1 MTHRNG
7 FKFLPGLVLAGAV
20 GAMALGSGGCSAV
33 SNAAA
38 AAQGCDEFNGGVSG
52 VASLSIDANTKA
64 FVTAAAQL
72 QNVATTMEASVLN
85 ACIGIATDLGQMDT
99 WSAMGPDGGGS
110 TDAETTE
117 ACNKAVAGI
126 NAALMAATTAQVTCG
141 LTVSGGECQVNAMAQ
156 VSCEGS
162 CTGSANCMMGSI
174 EARCTPAQVTGQC
187 SGNCNASATCEG
199 SATVAANCQGTCS
212 GQCTGTCTP
221 PSAGSIDCTG
231 TCMGNCNGTC
241 NGTAQTTGMCAG
253 MCQGKCDAA
262 CQYMAGMPGSCSGSC
277 KGTCSGSCKLD
288 ATAMVNCGANVNCTG
303 GCSVAYTAPQCE
315 GKLTPPMCNID
326 ANCEASCQ
334 SQAEFQAMCTPPQV
348 ALQCTGMVTTQIT
361 ALVMTLQNHLPAIF
375 LAAKTQGQLALDA
388 AQLTAKAGANVV
400 GNVGSLGGK
409 AIACATVA
417 AKAAVSASASVNVS
431 VMASASVSGSASAGS

>member
-1 MTHRNG
+1 MMQRKG
-7 FKFLPGLVLAGAV
+7 FKFVPGLVLAGAV

-38 AAQGCDEFNGGVSG
+38 AAQGCDEFNGGISAVG
-52 VASLSIDANTKA
+52 SLSIDANTKA

-72 QNVATTMEASVLN
+72 QGVATSMEASVLG

-99 WSAMGPDGGGS
+99 WTAKGPDGGGS
-110 TDAETTE
+110 ADAETTE
-117 ACNKAVAGI
+117 ACNQAVAGI

-141 LTVSGGECQVNAMAQ
+141 LTVSGGECQVDANAQ
-156 VSCEGS
+156 INCEAKCNGAAS
-162 CTGSANCMMGSI
+162 CMMGTI
-174 EARCTPAQVTGQC
+174 EARCTPAQLTGQC

-212 GQCTGTCTP
+212 GNCTGTCTP

-241 NGTAQTTGMCAG
+241 NGTAQSTGMCSG
-253 MCQGKCDAA
+253 TCQGKCDAA
-262 CQYMAGMPGSCSGSC
+262 CTYMAGMPGSCSGSC

-315 GKLTPPMCNID
+315 GKLTPPSCMID

-334 SQAEFQAMCTPPQV
+334 SQVEFSAMCTPPTV

-361 ALVMTLQNHLPAIF
+361 ALVMTLQKNLPPIF

-400 GNVGSLGGK
+400 ANVSSLGGK

>member
-1 MTHRNG
+1 MMHRKG
-7 FKFLPGLVLAGAV
+7 LKFVPGILLAGAV

-38 AAQGCDEFNGGVSG
+38 AAQGCDEFNGGVSAVG
-52 VASLSIDANTKA
+52 SLSIDANTKA
-64 FVTAAAQL
+64 FVTASAQL
-72 QNVATTMEASVLN
+72 QGVATTMEASVLG
-85 ACIGIATDLGQMDT
+85 ACINIATDLGQMDT
-99 WSAMGPDGGGS
+99 WSAKGPDGGGS

-117 ACNKAVAGI
+117 ACNQAVAGI

-141 LTVSGGECQVNAMAQ
+141 LAVSGGECTVNAMAQ

-162 CTGSANCMMGSI
+162 CTGGANCMGGSV
-174 EARCTPAQVTGQC
+174 EARCTPAQLTGQC

-199 SATVAANCQGTCS
+199 SATVQANCQGSCS
-212 GQCTGTCTP
+212 GECTGTCTP
-221 PSAGSIDCTG
+221 PSGGTVDCNGMCSG
-231 TCMGNCNGTC
+231 TCMGTM
-241 NGTAQTTGMCAG
+241 TGG
-253 MCQGKCDAA
+253 MCQGKC
-262 CQYMAGMPGSCSGSC
+262 AGTCTFMQGSPGSCSGSC

-288 ATAMVNCGANVNCTG
+288 ANAMVNCGANVNCTG

-315 GKLTPPMCNID
+315 GKLTPPMCNVD

-334 SQAEFQAMCTPPQV
+334 SQAEFQATCTPPTV
-348 ALQCTGMVTTQIT
+348 SLNCTGMVTTQIT
-361 ALVMTLQNHLPAIF
+361 TLVMTLQKNLPPIF

-388 AQLTAKAGANVV
+388 AKATASAGANVV
-400 GNVGSLGGK
+400 GNVGNLGGK